1 MSNTPRNVRLALALL
16 LGCAPCARVTP
27 AQKRPAAAA
36 PPQQARAAA
45 RAARDA
51 ERSRRKAVAV
61 LLEVAGE
68 AKALE
73 GAFQRATVLTLT
85 ASALW
90 GADEPAA
97 RAIFARAWEAAVESD
112 EAEFKRAQEEGRGGD
127 LPERFTGTREAVLAA
142 ASQHD
147 PRVADAWLSALA
159 DWLSRRRGEDASA
172 EGGAAGVDIGPPDEF
187 TREGQR
193 LALAST
199 LVDEGEYAGA
209 ARVAAPAVQGGVS
222 GALVEFLLRLRAGA
236 PEEADRLY
244 LQLLASARARRDA
257 NANDVLILSSYVLT
271 PRLLAAVN
279 PDGSVGFRPIGDPP
293 DPATGTAAGPPVSSR
308 TREVFFDSA
317 AAILLR
323 ASADSQATG
332 DVSALYF
339 AFGRLLPYF
348 QREAPRHLDAIQ
360 AKAMSLASRLALER
374 RGALDSQM
382 RTSSLSPQNP
392 TDPLRRLLDEAAG
405 AGDPKLRDGAR
416 LKAVGAAAK
425 RSLWERA
432 RRTAEEIEDPET
444 RRAARALIDAFKV
457 ATARTAFSG
466 EDDDDFEKTAA
477 LARDADVTPALRAY
491 GFVLAA
497 DLAARRGL
505 RERTAA
511 LLEEAFA
518 QAAQTE
524 GGTFARDAASMM
536 LAASAARL
544 DSPRAWDA
552 LAAAVAALN
561 EDEKFTGD
569 PIRFGLE
576 TRTDFGPG
584 VAEALDYALQQFDLE
599 EVFGAAA
606 QKNFDRAVAEARN
619 LKSAT
624 ARARALIA
632 ASRAEMVKAGR
643 APAWV
648 RPVH

>member
-1 MSNTPRNVRLALALL
+1 MSKTPRNVRLALALL
-16 LGCAPCARVTP
+16 LACAPCVRVTQ
-27 AQKRPAAAA
+27 AQKRAPAA
-36 PPQQARAAA
+36 PPSRPGKPAAA
-45 RAARDA
+45 RAARGA
-51 ERSRRKAVAV
+51 ERSRSKAVAL

-73 GAFQRATVLTLT
+73 DSSQRATVLTLA

-97 RAIFARAWEAAVESD
+97 RAAFARAWEAAVESD
-112 EAEFKRAQEEGRGGD
+112 EAEFKEAQEQERGGD

-142 ASQHD
+142 ASRHD
-147 PRVADAWLSALA
+147 PRLADGWLGALA
-159 DWLSRRRGEDASA
+159 DWLSRRRGEEASA
-172 EGGAAGVDIGPPDEF
+172 EGGDAGADIGPPDAF
-187 TREGQR
+187 TRDGQR
-193 LALAST
+193 LALASA
-199 LVDEGEYAGA
+199 LLDEGEYAVA
-209 ARVAAPAVQGGVS
+209 ARVAAPAAQGGVG

-257 NANDVLILSSYVLT
+257 DANDVLILSSYVLT

-279 PDGSVGFRPIGDPP
+279 EDGSVGFRPIGGPA
-293 DPATGTAAGPPVSSR
+293 DPAAAGAALSSR

-323 ASADSQATG
+323 ASADSRTAG

-348 QREAPRHLDAIQ
+348 QSEAPRHVDAIQ

-374 RGALDSQM
+374 RGALESQM

-392 TDPLRRLLDEAAG
+392 TDPLRQLLDEAAG
-405 AGDPKLRDGAR
+405 AADPKLRDGAR
-416 LKAVGAAAK
+416 LKAVAAAAK

-432 RRTAEEIEDPET
+432 RTTAAEIEDPET
-444 RRAARALIDAFKV
+444 RRAARARIDAFKV

-466 EDDDDFEKTAA
+466 EDDEDFEKTAA

-505 RERTAA
+505 RERAAA

-524 GGTFARDAASMM
+524 GGTFARDAALMM
-536 LAASAARL
+536 TAATAARL

-561 EDEKFTGD
+561 EDEKFDGGAVQF
-569 PIRFGLE
+569 RLE

-584 VAEALDYALQQFDLE
+584 VAEALDYALGQFDLQE
-599 EVFGAAA
+599 LFDAAV

-619 LKSAT
+619 LRRPAARSQALIWA
-624 ARARALIA
+624 ARAEL
-632 ASRAEMVKAGR
+632 VKARGAFAHAR
-643 APAWV
+643 PA
-648 RPVH
+648 R